1 MQIVLR
7 PAPFGRIDK
16 TEHAGDCG
24 PSTFGIQR
32 QCRKERTSKA
42 DAVLEAGLIAENRD
56 GLLEGRQQPWSG
68 LAALLKKLLAMPDQK
83 GRRACKLV
91 SIAFDHQR
99 QVEQIARLDAVAP
112 VVTSSWR

>member
-1 MQIVLR
+1 MQIALR
-7 PAPFGRIDK
+7 PAPFGRISK
-16 TEHAGDCG
+16 TKHAGDSG
-24 PSTFGIQR
+24 LSTFGIQR
-32 QCRKERTSKA
+32 QFRKERRSNA

-56 GLLEGRQQPWSG
+56 GLVGRQQPWSG

>member
-1 MQIVLR
+1 MQMALR
-7 PAPFGRIDK
+7 PAPFGRINK
-16 TEHAGDCG
+16 TEHAGDYG

-32 QCRKERTSKA
+32 QCRKERRSKA

-56 GLLEGRQQPWSG
+56 GLEGRQQPWSG

-91 SIAFDHQR
+91 RIAFDHQR